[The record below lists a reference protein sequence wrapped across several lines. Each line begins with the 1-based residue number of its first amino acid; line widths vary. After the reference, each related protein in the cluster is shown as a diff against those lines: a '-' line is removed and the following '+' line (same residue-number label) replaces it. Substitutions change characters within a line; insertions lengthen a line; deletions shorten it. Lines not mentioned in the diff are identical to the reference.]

1 MNFIEWIQT
10 NGETLIEAIIG
21 VMVAAGVIVGFF
33 NGPKAGKAKGVLERL
48 IALLRTV
55 GIGTYKDEPGTLS
68 APLVPD
74 TKKRVTS
81 VDTVA

>member
-1 MNFIEWIQT
+1 MNFIEWIQE
-10 NGETLIEAIIG
+10 NGTTLIEAIIG

-33 NGPKAGKAKGVLERL
+33 KGPKAGKAQGIIESI
-48 IALLRTV
+48 IAFLRTI

-74 TKKRVTS
+74 SKKRVKD
-81 VDTVA
+81 VETV